1 MLKGLSRRRT
11 RKTSKTRRTSRK
23 TSRRTSRRTSRKTS
37 KRRTVRRTKRTGG
50 AAENKSFNS
59 NQELASYL
67 ANNKNW
73 IDRVNVYT
81 KKGYYN
87 NERSIYQYEKQD
99 FSKLLELNGNIN
111 EYEFVFY

>member
-1 MLKGLSRRRT
+1 MLKGIFRRR
-11 RKTSKTRRTSRK
+11 SRK
-23 TSRRTSRRTSRKTS
+23 NAKTS
-37 KRRTVRRTKRTGG
+37 KRSTKRRNSRSTKRRNSIRTSKRTGG

-67 ANNKNW
+67 SNNKNW

-81 KKGYYN
+81 KKGYNN
-87 NERSIYQYEKQD
+87 NERSIFQYEKQD

-111 EYEFVFY
+111 EYEFQFY

>member
-1 MLKGLSRRRT
+1 MLKGIFRRR
-11 RKTSKTRRTSRK
+11 SRK
-23 TSRRTSRRTSRKTS
+23 NTKTS
-37 KRRTVRRTKRTGG
+37 KRSTKRSTKRRNSRRTGG

-81 KKGYYN
+81 KKGYNN
-87 NERSIYQYEKQD
+87 NERSIFQYEKQD

-111 EYEFVFY
+111 EYEFQFY

>member
-1 MLKGLSRRRT
+1 MVKRKISR
-11 RKTSKTRRTSRK
+11 TSKRRTSRTTK
-23 TSRRTSRRTSRKTS
+23 RRNSRSTKRRNSRRTSR
-37 KRRTVRRTKRTGG
+37 RTGG

-81 KKGYYN
+81 KKGYNN
-87 NERSIYQYEKQD
+87 NERSIFQYEKQD

-111 EYEFVFY
+111 EYEFQFY